1 MECINF
7 EEAKTRVL
15 ENRKRIFVERGVLDI
30 YEYLCD
36 VAEGHGIINY
46 VTIQDFNDFCY
57 FAYNETAFD
66 DFDDYHQWIEMAIV
80 MLLHYAI
87 DYGIPIRKRLLFN
100 SLLALGLKIDTQE
113 QIKK

>member
-46 VTIQDFNDFCY
+46 VTIQGFNDFCY
-57 FAYNETAFD
+57 SVYNATAFD
-66 DFDDYHQWIEMAIV
+66 DFDEYHQWIEMAITV
-80 MLLHYAI
+80 CLNYVINHN
-87 DYGIPIRKRLLFN
+87 IPIRNGVFNLLFP
-100 SLLALGLKIDTQE
+100 LGLNIDTQE